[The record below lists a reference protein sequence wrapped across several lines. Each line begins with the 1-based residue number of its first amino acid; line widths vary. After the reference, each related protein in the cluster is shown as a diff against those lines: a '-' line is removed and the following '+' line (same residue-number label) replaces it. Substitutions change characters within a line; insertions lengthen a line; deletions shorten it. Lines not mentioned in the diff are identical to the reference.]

1 MTLLYDDP
9 IFLNHNTGSH
19 PECAARLEGIT
30 ARLKAEGL
38 DQRCGRAHWEPVDR
52 QTLGRVHHLG
62 YVDSVERFA
71 SRGGGHIERDTVASR
86 DSFRVALSA
95 AGAVVDAAKRVV
107 RGEDGQA
114 LCLVRPP
121 GHHAVERSAM
131 GFCLFNNVAI
141 AARMATAD
149 LELDRVLIVDW
160 DVHHGNGTQ
169 AAFWED
175 EQVGVFSI
183 HRRPFFPGTGD
194 EDEVGTGKGLGATRN
209 LPVRFGTPRATYRA
223 RFEHE
228 LASFAD
234 RMRPQLVLISA
245 GFDTHIQDPVGSLG
259 LEDEDFVALTDMVL
273 DVADKHAQ
281 GRVVS
286 VLEGGYNIRVLPG
299 SVAVHLETM
308 LARQDRRPP

>member
-1 MTLLYDDP
+1 VNFAGPFGSEWSCGLCRAIAMTLLYDDP
-9 IFLNHNTGSH
+9 VFLNHNTGSH

-71 SRGGGHIERDTVASR
+71 SRGGGHIERDTV
-86 DSFRVALSA
+86 
-95 AGAVVDAAKRVV
+95 
-107 RGEDGQA
+107 EDGQA

-169 AAFWED
+169 ATFWED

-234 RMRPQLVLISA
+234 QMRPQLVLISA

-273 DVADKHAQ
+273 DVADQHAH

-308 LARQDRRPP
+308 LARQGRRPP